1 MERGAVEWGRHIS
14 LISLTWALPISM
26 LKCALTQWRGDDFY
40 LLTVFFH
47 TFISSFLHNF
57 RTEANCKK
65 KKIIQIKSWK
75 SGNVWQYRNY
85 FIITNKKL
93 KHSFLRMSDIH
104 RSYGVHLQILIIRFY
119 HYPFQEKDKTEF
131 SIFLGQKNPKGKC
144 FKIKLKLYQT
154 CNFFFPSPHS
164 LPQPISEK

>member
-65 KKIIQIKSWK
+65 KKSYRLNPENLGTCDNIEII
-75 SGNVWQYRNY
+75 
-85 FIITNKKL
+85 L
-93 KHSFLRMSDIH
+93 
-104 RSYGVHLQILIIRFY
+104 
-119 HYPFQEKDKTEF
+119 
-131 SIFLGQKNPKGKC
+131 
-144 FKIKLKLYQT
+144 
-154 CNFFFPSPHS
+154 
-164 LPQPISEK
+164 